1 MDRKN
6 HWDSVYAS
14 KQPGEVSWHQTRLE
28 KSLELVAATGVAKSA
43 AIIDLGGG
51 ASTLVDGLL
60 ASGFTNLT
68 ILDISGAALKTAQA
82 RLGARARE
90 VTWMEADATR
100 IRLPENGYDVW
111 HDRAVFH
118 FLTDTEDRR
127 RYVSTVNRAVKPGGH
142 VIVATFGPHGPLQ
155 CSGLDIAR
163 YSPEQLHGEFG
174 TNYELSRSFTEDHV
188 TPAGKHQE
196 FIYCYCR
203 KRREELVA
211 ATMQR
216 ARQSDGPCCKGNP

>member
-1 MDRKN
+1 MSESAPRIFRVRRISGGGMDRKN

-14 KQPGEVSWHQTRLE
+14 KQPGEVSWYQTHLE
-28 KSLELVAATGVAKSA
+28 KSLELIDATGVDKSA

-51 ASTLVDGLL
+51 ASTLVDDLL

-68 ILDISGAALKTAQA
+68 ILDISGAAIKTAQA
-82 RLGARARE
+82 RLEKRATD
-90 VTWMEADATR
+90 VTWLEADATK

-118 FLTDTEDRR
+118 FLTDAEDRR
-127 RYVSTVNRAVKPGGH
+127 RYVSAVHRAVKPGGH

-163 YSPEQLHGEFG
+163 YSPKQLHAEFG
-174 TNYELSRSFTEDHV
+174 PNYELLRGITEDHV
-188 TPAGKHQE
+188 TPTGKHQE

-203 KRREELVA
+203 KR
-211 ATMQR
+211 
-216 ARQSDGPCCKGNP
+216 